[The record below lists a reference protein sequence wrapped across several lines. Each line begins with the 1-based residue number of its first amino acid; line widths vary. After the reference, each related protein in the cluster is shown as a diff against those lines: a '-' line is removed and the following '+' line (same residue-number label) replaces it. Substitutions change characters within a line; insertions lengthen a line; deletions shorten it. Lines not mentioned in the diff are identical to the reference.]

1 MEYKEYIWKYIL
13 DLVMNCNLQPKLP
26 WEAGVAKT
34 LRLQNS
40 PQGLVGIQ
48 KIGLRFIIVTATD

>member
-1 MEYKEYIWKYIL
+1 MVIF
-13 DLVMNCNLQPKLP
+13 NQSFHG
-26 WEAGVAKT
+26 EAGVAKT

>member
-13 DLVMNCNLQPKLP
+13 GLVMNCNLQSFHGG
-26 WEAGVAKT
+26 AGVAET

-48 KIGLRFIIVTATD
+48 RIGLRFIIVTATD